1 MTAPFAQ
8 WHAELTEALEAARA
22 ELAVHEAE
30 RDQAQLDARAARAD
44 KAAVAKQFALIAP
57 RQLAGALQIRRH
69 GWDQRMAE
77 AAGQLNRA
85 TNAIDATRRKVQDLE
100 PGLTQLGQ
108 ISPQP
113 DDADTSEAA

>member
-8 WHAELTEALEAARA
+8 WHAEATEALEAARA

-57 RQLAGALQIRRH
+57 RQLCGVSSRSAGMGGSAHGRGCSPAEPGDQRDRCNAPQGSGPRAGAY
-69 GWDQRMAE
+69 
-77 AAGQLNRA
+77 AAR
-85 TNAIDATRRKVQDLE
+85 TDI
-100 PGLTQLGQ
+100 
-108 ISPQP
+108 
-113 DDADTSEAA
+113 AAA